1 MLKQDY
7 DVSITK
13 KALDMLIVDRKNEF
27 RELATATLI
36 PQTNNGWEKY
46 VLQFCTNID
55 NAFKIWTGDEKSNQ
69 PNIDHQTMI
78 LLKMIAKGQSS
89 MTNVAHFLNMSYT
102 LAQEFKEIYKRLS

>member
-13 KALDMLIVDRKNEF
+13 EALDMLIVDRKNEF
-27 RELATATLI
+27 RELATAALI
-36 PQTNNGWEKY
+36 PQTNKGWEKY

-55 NAFKIWTGDEKSNQ
+55 NAFKIWTGNEKSNQ